1 MKILNLICNSFLSCF
16 SAYFAYVNLVS
27 LIHTISYLNE
37 LLDVINKTQKE
48 MKEHLKNNDIRS
60 YNASKKTLEVL
71 KQEFI
76 ENPLINNYIV
86 VKKEVYDVLE
96 QVVNILSE

>member
-1 MKILNLICNSFLSCF
+1 MINKAKKLNDDLKELDVSKEYFNLKKLISED
-16 SAYFAYVNLVS
+16 
-27 LIHTISYLNE
+27 SYLND

-48 MKEHLKNNDIRS
+48 MKEHLKNNDIKS

-76 ENPLINNYIV
+76 ENPLINNYVV

>member
-1 MKILNLICNSFLSCF
+1 MINKAKELNNNLKELDVSKEYFNLKKLISED
-16 SAYFAYVNLVS
+16 A
-27 LIHTISYLNE
+27 YLNE
-37 LLDVINKTQKE
+37 LLEVINKTQNE
-48 MKEHLKNNDIRS
+48 MKNHLKNNDIKS

-76 ENPLINNYIV
+76 DNPLINNYIV
-86 VKKEVYDVLE
+86 IKKEIYDVLE

>member
-1 MKILNLICNSFLSCF
+1 MINKAKKLNDDLKELDVSKEYFNLKKLISED
-16 SAYFAYVNLVS
+16 
-27 LIHTISYLNE
+27 SYLND

-48 MKEHLKNNDIRS
+48 MKEHLKNNDIKS

>member
-1 MKILNLICNSFLSCF
+1 MIDKAKKLNNDLKELDVSKEYFNLKKLISED
-16 SAYFAYVNLVS
+16 
-27 LIHTISYLNE
+27 SYLND

-48 MKEHLKNNDIRS
+48 MKEHLKNNDIKS

>member
-1 MKILNLICNSFLSCF
+1 MINKAKKLNNDLKELDVSKEYFNLKKLISED
-16 SAYFAYVNLVS
+16 
-27 LIHTISYLNE
+27 SYLND

-48 MKEHLKNNDIRS
+48 MKEHLKNNDIKS

>member
-1 MKILNLICNSFLSCF
+1 MINKAKKLNDDLKELDVSKEYFNLKKLISED
-16 SAYFAYVNLVS
+16 
-27 LIHTISYLNE
+27 SYLND

-48 MKEHLKNNDIRS
+48 MKEHLKNNDIKS

-96 QVVNILSE
+96 QIVNILSE

>member
-1 MKILNLICNSFLSCF
+1 MINKAKKLNDDLKELDVSKEYFNLKKLILED
-16 SAYFAYVNLVS
+16 
-27 LIHTISYLNE
+27 SYLND

-48 MKEHLKNNDIRS
+48 MKEHLKNNDIKS

-76 ENPLINNYIV
+76 ENPLINNYVV

>member
-1 MKILNLICNSFLSCF
+1 MINKAKKLNDDLKELDVSKEYFNLKKLISED
-16 SAYFAYVNLVS
+16 
-27 LIHTISYLNE
+27 SYLNE

-48 MKEHLKNNDIRS
+48 MKEHLKNNDIKS

-86 VKKEVYDVLE
+86 VKKEVYVVLE

>member
-1 MKILNLICNSFLSCF
+1 MINKAKKLNDDLKELDVSKEYFNLKKLILED
-16 SAYFAYVNLVS
+16 
-27 LIHTISYLNE
+27 SYLND

-48 MKEHLKNNDIRS
+48 MKEHLKNNDIKS

>member
-1 MKILNLICNSFLSCF
+1 MINKAKELNNNLKELDVSKEYFNLKKLISED
-16 SAYFAYVNLVS
+16 
-27 LIHTISYLNE
+27 TYLNE
-37 LLDVINKTQKE
+37 LLEVINKTQNE
-48 MKEHLKNNDIRS
+48 MKNHLKNNDIKS

-76 ENPLINNYIV
+76 DNPLINNYIV
-86 VKKEVYDVLE
+86 IKKEIYDVLE

>member
-1 MKILNLICNSFLSCF
+1 MINKAKKLNDDLKELDVSKEYFNLKKLILED
-16 SAYFAYVNLVS
+16 
-27 LIHTISYLNE
+27 SYLNE

-48 MKEHLKNNDIRS
+48 MKEHLKNNDIKS

>member
-1 MKILNLICNSFLSCF
+1 MINKAKKLNNDLKELDVSKEYFNLKKLILED
-16 SAYFAYVNLVS
+16 
-27 LIHTISYLNE
+27 SYLND

-48 MKEHLKNNDIRS
+48 MKEHLKNNDIKS